1 MVGIILEETFLVLPG
16 KPYDWG
22 KAQGQLLGEKAVK
35 MMDAVWEYLEDQVV
49 EYRGYLSLIS
59 IAAFDISFFTFPICL
74 RLIINGIYIIIN
86 QAQSN
91 MHLSMISKYFRS
103 RL

>member
-1 MVGIILEETFLVLPG
+1 MVGIILEETFRFLLVLPG

-49 EYRGYLSLIS
+49 EHRGYFSLIS
-59 IAAFDISFFTFPICL
+59 IAALDISVFTFPICL
-74 RLIINGIYIIIN
+74 RY
-86 QAQSN
+86 
-91 MHLSMISKYFRS
+91 
-103 RL
+103 

>member
-1 MVGIILEETFLVLPG
+1 MRYGRIKSISSCLPG

-49 EYRGYLSLIS
+49 RYRGYLSLIS
-59 IAAFDISFFTFPICL
+59 IAAFDISDFNF
-74 RLIINGIYIIIN
+74 
-86 QAQSN
+86 SN
-91 MHLSMISKYFRS
+91 LSSILNHER
-103 RL
+103 

>member
-1 MVGIILEETFLVLPG
+1 MVIAENLRYGRKKCQKKYLISSCLPG

-49 EYRGYLSLIS
+49 EYR
-59 IAAFDISFFTFPICL
+59 
-74 RLIINGIYIIIN
+74 
-86 QAQSN
+86 
-91 MHLSMISKYFRS
+91 
-103 RL
+103 

>member
-1 MVGIILEETFLVLPG
+1 MSG

-49 EYRGYLSLIS
+49 EYRQYLSLIS
-59 IAAFDISFFTFPICL
+59 IAAIDISDFNF
-74 RLIINGIYIIIN
+74 
-86 QAQSN
+86 SN
-91 MHLSMISKYFRS
+91 LSSILNHKR
-103 RL
+103 

>member
-1 MVGIILEETFLVLPG
+1 MLISSCLPG

-49 EYRGYLSLIS
+49 EYRQYLSLIS
-59 IAAFDISFFTFPICL
+59 IAAIDISDFNF
-74 RLIINGIYIIIN
+74 
-86 QAQSN
+86 SN
-91 MHLSMISKYFRS
+91 LSSLLNHKR
-103 RL
+103 